1 MPPRHVYWTIIF
13 GNQPTAFRAATREE
27 LLPTLKQLQSRH
39 PDAVMMWF
47 ARGRLWQSEEEAREA
62 LARRREE
69 HRPRKPRFDDRTQ
82 RPGDAPP
89 VKDRWRNRPPGA
101 QGATRGGDAARG
113 RDWRPG
119 GQHKDPRDRFKVPRD
134 VKRARFKARRHW
146 EPDAG
151 SGKPQAGS
159 EKPDAGRRKPEA
171 GNRKPEAGNWKP
183 RPPFRKPFRKPFKKK
198 DEE

>member
-1 MPPRHVYWTIIF
+1 MPPRFAYWTIIVE
-13 GNQPTAFRAATREE
+13 GKPTAFRAQDRDD
-27 LLPTLKQLQSRH
+27 LVPTFKQLQSKH

-134 VKRARFKARRHW
+134 VKRARFKARRRW